1 MTESQISFVDEITNW
16 KTTSLESF
24 LVYNTPSNW
33 NDFFKID
40 EVKRELSKISIYL
53 EQFTDQII
61 YPEIVNIFR
70 SLYLSDP
77 SSIKAIILGQDP
89 YHNGS
94 AIGLAFSVKRGNH
107 VNPSLLNIY
116 RELKRDGIIPLSE
129 DGDLHHWA
137 SQGIL
142 LLNTSLTVT
151 KGNPCIHIKIWN
163 RFTELLLTYI
173 NNLHVSPNLVWMLF
187 GNNAYQAISSID
199 IKGKVVRTSHPS
211 PFSANSKTSRV
222 PAFIGSGVFSNLKH
236 IIW

>member
-163 RFTELLLTYI
+163 RFTEITHIKQFPLLISKAKLLEQVIHLLFQQILKHQEFLLL
-173 NNLHVSPNLVWMLF
+173 LVLEF
-187 GNNAYQAISSID
+187 LVI
-199 IKGKVVRTSHPS
+199 
-211 PFSANSKTSRV
+211 
-222 PAFIGSGVFSNLKH
+222 
-236 IIW
+236 